1 MASLLLSQAQRPIAS
16 LTLNGAQCI
25 SPIITRLRISRYD
38 CTRMVRTSGLTLSL
52 APCSRA
58 AINCMFLVC
67 KDLTTPLRRTF
78 AMPARRPQARALTPA
93 REVEH
98 RHLHRR
104 LHQRRLQLQLLQRPD
119 PRQRRGLVRRRLR
132 DPSTDDVILR
142 CPGDAGA
149 VRTPGAYRF
158 VSSNSGV
165 SGAISTLPTGLGA
178 HDQRPPVFRFLLLL
192 ARHQNDQST

>member
-1 MASLLLSQAQRPIAS
+1 M
-16 LTLNGAQCI
+16 
-25 SPIITRLRISRYD
+25 
-38 CTRMVRTSGLTLSL
+38 RMIRTSGLTSSS

-67 KDLTTPLRRTF
+67 RDRTTPLPRTF

-104 LHQRRLQLQLLQRPD
+104 LQRRPQLQLLQCSD
-119 PRQRRGLVRRRLR
+119 PRQRRGLVRLRLLV
-132 DPSTDDVILR
+132 PSTDDVILR

-165 SGAISTLPTGLGA
+165 VWRDQHSTNWFGSARSKTACVPIFATTRPTPE
-178 HDQRPPVFRFLLLL
+178 RPIHLIQL
-192 ARHQNDQST
+192 